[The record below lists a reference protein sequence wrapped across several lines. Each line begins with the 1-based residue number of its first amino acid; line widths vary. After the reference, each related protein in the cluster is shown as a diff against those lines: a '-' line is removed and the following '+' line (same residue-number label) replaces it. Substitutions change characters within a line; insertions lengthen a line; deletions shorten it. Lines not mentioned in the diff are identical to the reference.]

1 MFQVFSSVMNS
12 EYDSTNLFLKVNV
25 KADECGDLLFDIVIP
40 WLVMSGL
47 LVCHEIF
54 DMVISY
60 KNTVFR

>member
-25 KADECGDLLFDIVIP
+25 NGDGADNLLFDIVVP
-40 WLVMSGL
+40 WLVRSGL
-47 LVCHEIF
+47 LICHEKI

-60 KNTVFR
+60 ENVISG